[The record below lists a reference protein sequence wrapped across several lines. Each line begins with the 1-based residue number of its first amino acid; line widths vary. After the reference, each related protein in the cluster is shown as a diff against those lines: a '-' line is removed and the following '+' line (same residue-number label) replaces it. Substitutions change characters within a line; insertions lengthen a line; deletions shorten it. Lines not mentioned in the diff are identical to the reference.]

1 MRFIV
6 IDPARCEVKVI
17 EKKDLNGA
25 LRATGLRLSR
35 VDFATLFVG
44 DDGWGL
50 QIVVYEKGLRE
61 SPSKHRFFS
70 LGESLF
76 AGSAIIFAFNNKG
89 DTVTLPDIMRNPP
102 VTFYRSYREA
112 EAAIRRGELQR
123 PQITANGKV
132 VWEWRVNDD

>member
-6 IDPARCEVKVI
+6 IDPARCEVKMI
-17 EKKDLNGA
+17 EKKNLDDA
-25 LRATGLRLSR
+25 LRATGLRLSK

-50 QIVVYEKGLRE
+50 EIVVYETGLRE

-70 LGESLF
+70 LGECLF
-76 AGSAIIFAFNNKG
+76 AGSAIIFAFNAKG
-89 DTVTLPDIMRNPP
+89 DTVTLPDIIRNPP
-102 VTFYRSYREA
+102 VTFYRSYREV
-112 EAAIRRGELQR
+112 EAAIQRGELQR

-132 VWEWRVNDD
+132 VWEWNVNDD